1 MKKFIYFAVIATAMV
16 FATVACDKVNND
28 GVFNETT
35 EITPTNEDKYRNMT
49 LYEFIQSAETEDE
62 INFFRNHKVIDNR
75 EIAMKI
81 KDVYKSSATV
91 EREMLVESAAKIKFT
106 WGGTGCVNPIGGCII
121 IPIGRLVDNVIM
133 KSSSEEESN
142 ASIIISQGKC
152 IITANT
158 DDNGLTIDGY
168 FPIYED
174 LYVDENTTIKAG
186 IYTANY
192 DSELG
197 KYTSVCVDT
206 Y

>member
-1 MKKFIYFAVIATAMV
+1 MAKKLFIAVIVTAIV
-16 FATVACDKVNND
+16 FATGACDKMNND
-28 GVFNETT
+28 GFFHETT
-35 EITPTNEDKYRNMT
+35 EITQTNEDKYRNMT
-49 LYEFIQSAETEDE
+49 LDEFIQSAETEDE
-62 INFFRNHKVIDNR
+62 INFFRNHNVIDNR
-75 EIAMKI
+75 EIAMNI
-81 KDVYKSSATV
+81 KDVYKSSTTAKNA
-91 EREMLVESAAKIKFT
+91 MFVESAAKIKFR

-121 IPIGRLVDNVIM
+121 IPIGKLVDNVTM
-133 KSSSEEESN
+133 KSASEEESN

-192 DSELG
+192 DAQLV